1 MFAMTRTRS
10 NESHNTR
17 WAVIRLWKFKHKYNK
32 LPQKR
37 NIGNERYAL
46 KLVTFENVRSHIM
59 GIFLGEE
66 CIEAELKM
74 YQAKVR
80 YIYGKESK
88 TYTKMQ

>member
-1 MFAMTRTRS
+1 
-10 NESHNTR
+10 
-17 WAVIRLWKFKHKYNK
+17 
-32 LPQKR
+32 
-37 NIGNERYAL
+37 
-46 KLVTFENVRSHIM
+46 M